1 MIYQLTLYVVTMD
14 MIEVTFEV
22 YYRQCVQ

>member
-1 MIYQLTLYVVTMD
+1 ME